1 MKHEIIMYSSLV
13 LCAFAFA
20 FIAYDLLFNKDEF

>member
-1 MKHEIIMYSSLV
+1 MKHEIIMYLSLV

-20 FIAYDLLFNKDEF
+20 FIAFDILFNKD